1 MNIKHFLSAMYTNF
15 EINRPPQTTVQKL
28 FYLIINKF
36 RLFNVAGSFGDL
48 TKATTVSTK
57 YIALKVAE
65 RLLTL
70 NALHCKR
77 NIVSNNPIPQMQWT
91 VKIRMFKSGL

>member
-1 MNIKHFLSAMYTNF
+1 MNIKDFLSAMYTNF
-15 EINRPPQTTVQKL
+15 EINRPPQTTVHKYYL

-57 YIALKVAE
+57 YIALKVAYF
-65 RLLTL
+65 RC
-70 NALHCKR
+70 A
-77 NIVSNNPIPQMQWT
+77 PM
-91 VKIRMFKSGL
+91 